1 MLSILKEALKAD
13 FLKVADEQ
21 LYFGDS
27 TTTLFPAVVN
37 RGTVKFRDVAVLC
50 SQSNQTVAEI
60 WVLTESVNLQ
70 RGDVLKNSTETFKLE
85 ERIEK
90 IDEQVEHW
98 IVILSKD
105 LELGEKSK

>member
-1 MLSILKEALKAD
+1 MLSTLKEALKAD

-21 LYFGDS
+21 LQFGDS
-27 TTTLFPAVVN
+27 TTLFPAVVN

-50 SQSNQTVAEI
+50 SQKNQTVAEI

-70 RGDVLKNSTETFKLE
+70 RGDVLRNENETFKLE

-90 IDEQVEHW
+90 IDEQLEHW
-98 IVILSKD
+98 VAILTKD
-105 LELGEKSK
+105 LELGEKQK

>member
-1 MLSILKEALKAD
+1 MLSTLKETLKSD
-13 FLKVADEQ
+13 FLKVADETLQ
-21 LYFGDS
+21 FGD

-50 SQSNQTVAEI
+50 SQKNQTVAEI
-60 WVLTESVNLQ
+60 WVLTEDVNLQ
-70 RGDVLKNSTETFKLE
+70 RGDVLKNEMETFKLE

-90 IDEQVEHW
+90 IDEQIEHW
-98 IVILSKD
+98 VAILTKD